1 MTAIVSEIKLISITE
16 GFHLQYDSKYEK
28 FYPTVLKQMLPIT
41 QMLQQLDS
49 SPSIQDY
56 FDEVRQR
63 FIDASDYSAKG
74 KNMLIA
80 RMEKLKEVVS
90 GKNPN
95 RVMADLSLQDIP
107 RIKRHLPAALK
118 KQKRSKSQG
127 ENFQTYYQLFN
138 RVMTEALNDGFICI
152 ELRINSSKTTRRV
165 QTKPFTVDDLTAL
178 FNGWPYSQPPSEQ
191 PKIISR
197 DAHPHRFWLIP
208 LGIFTGA
215 RLNEL
220 CQLRVHDIQRDDND
234 VNVISINDNG
244 FNKELKNDQSRRD
257 IPICSTLMEMGFLQY
272 VQERATESGKDAAL
286 FAELSFSKEH
296 LYSRMPSRFF
306 CGYATGTGYIGEHC
320 QHAKEGALNFKSCRR
335 SFAQRLETSGIA
347 ESTISH
353 LLGHRSN
360 ACEVT
365 RKHYLD
371 KPYSVLLKEALEQ
384 GLKFGVDYSHLHWQH
399 YKAIIESQQGRSR
412 RGRRPK
418 THA

>member
-1 MTAIVSEIKLISITE
+1 MTAIVSETKLISITE
-16 GFHLQYDSKYEK
+16 GFHLQYDSKYDK
-28 FYPTVLKQMLPIT
+28 FYPTVLQQMLPIT
-41 QMLQQLDS
+41 QMLQQLDN

-63 FIDASDYSAKG
+63 FIDANGYSAKG

-80 RMEKLKEVVS
+80 RMEKLKGVVS
-90 GKNPN
+90 GNDPK

-107 RIKRHLPAALK
+107 RVKRQLPVALK

-138 RVMTEALNDGFICI
+138 RVMAEARNDGFICM
-152 ELRINSSKTTRRV
+152 ELHIKSSKTKSQV
-165 QTKPFTVDDLTAL
+165 QTKPFTVDDLAAL
-178 FNGWPYSQPPSEQ
+178 FNGWPYSQPTSEQ
-191 PKIISR
+191 AKKISR
-197 DAHPHRFWLIP
+197 DAHPYRFWLLP

-220 CQLRVHDIQRDDND
+220 CQLRVHDIQRDDNN

-244 FNKELKNDQSRRD
+244 FNKQLKNEQSRRD
-257 IPICSTLMEMGFLQY
+257 IPICSALLDMGFLEY
-272 VQERATESGKDAAL
+272 VQERSEQSGKNGQL
-286 FAELSFSKEH
+286 FEELSYSKEH

-306 CGYATGTGYIGEHC
+306 CGYSTGTGYIGEHC
-320 QHAKEGALNFKSCRR
+320 EHAQEGALNFKSCRTI
-335 SFAQRLETSGIA
+335 FAQRLQFSGIA
-347 ESTISH
+347 EITIAH
-353 LLGHRSN
+353 LLGHRSGT
-360 ACEVT
+360 CEVT
-365 RKHYLD
+365 QKHYLD
-371 KPYSVLLKEALEQ
+371 KPYSVFLKEALEK